1 MGLKILHTADWHLD
15 SPFGGFTEEQRQF
28 LKQEQKKLPMKI
40 TDLCLRED
48 CDMLL
53 LAGDVFDGIPSRDT
67 VNLVKKELERC
78 GVPVLVSPGN
88 HDFCV
93 PGSPWLEENW
103 PENVFIFTGA
113 RESVTISGLNCRI
126 YGGGFRSM
134 DCEAMLE
141 DFQADGEET
150 YKIGIFHGDPTQ
162 KNSPYNPITAAQVR
176 SSGLQYLALGHIHK
190 AGTFRAGATL
200 CAWPGCPMGRGWDE
214 VGEKGVCI
222 VTLGETAQVQ
232 ALSLD
237 TVRFHTLEVDTGID
251 ALGALEAA
259 LPALGSSDFYRVTL
273 TGCAQVDVED
283 LQEKLS
289 RFPNLELWDET
300 EDPMAVWEDAGED
313 TLEGVYFRM
322 LRNAMEEDPKNA
334 DRILLAAEISR
345 RLLDGKEVVL

>member
-1 MGLKILHTADWHLD
+1 MIRILHTADWHID
-15 SPFGGFTEEQRQF
+15 SPLRSFTEAQRRQ
-28 LKQEQKKLPMKI
+28 LRASLLDVPGKI
-40 TDLCLRED
+40 ADVCLREG
-48 CDMLL
+48 CDLVL

-214 VGEKGVCI
+214 VGDKGVCI

-273 TGCAQVDVED
+273 TGCTQVDVED

-334 DRILLAAEISR
+334 ARILLAAEISR
-345 RLLDGKEVVL
+345 RLLDGKEVAL